1 MLAARLGLA
10 RTTRG
15 VRAFSAQANQI
26 PMWIDGAEVYS
37 ESPDSVPL
45 LNPATQEVLGHVPL
59 STPAELQRAVDSAQA
74 AFLEWREVPVQQRQ
88 RVFFQLQALI
98 REHTDELARNITTEQ
113 GKTLVDAHGDVFRG
127 LEVVEY
133 CCNMSAHMMGSTAEN
148 LAANLDT
155 YSYRQPLGVCAGIC
169 PFNFAAMIPLWMFP
183 MALAT
188 GNTFVLKP
196 SEQDPGCSLML
207 AKLAQEAG
215 LPDGCLNIV
224 HGTHD
229 AVNHLLDAEAVRAV
243 SFVGSNPA
251 GEAIFARG
259 TANGK
264 RVQSNLGAKNHV
276 SARPNLVA
284 VRSSILT

>member
-1 MLAARLGLA
+1 
-10 RTTRG
+10 
-15 VRAFSAQANQI
+15 
-26 PMWIDGAEVYS
+26 
-37 ESPDSVPL
+37 
-45 LNPATQEVLGHVPL
+45 
-59 STPAELQRAVDSAQA
+59 
-74 AFLEWREVPVQQRQ
+74 
-88 RVFFQLQALI
+88 
-98 REHTDELARNITTEQ
+98 
-113 GKTLVDAHGDVFRG
+113 
-127 LEVVEY
+127 
-133 CCNMSAHMMGSTAEN
+133 
-148 LAANLDT
+148 
-155 YSYRQPLGVCAGIC
+155 
-169 PFNFAAMIPLWMFP
+169 
-183 MALAT
+183 
-188 GNTFVLKP
+188 
-196 SEQDPGCSLML
+196 ML